1 MKLRTWIILGAL
13 ATLAAGFYIFG
24 YDRRGD
30 KEETTPK
37 FELPLGASFAI
48 DNSYTVWEVMPVWR
62 RNTFLGDYMTTTPVQ
77 IRSVAQPTPQD
88 VTKIVRLPGGIL
100 GKWECVAFLYVK
112 QIKPVKE
119 EPKD

>member
-1 MKLRTWIILGAL
+1 MKLRTWIILACI
-13 ATLAAGFYIFG
+13 ATVAVGFYIFG
-24 YDRRGD
+24 HDRA
-30 KEETTPK
+30 KEETEPK
-37 FELPLGASFAI
+37 FDIPLGASFAL
-48 DNSYTVWEVMPVWR
+48 DNSYTVWEVVPVWK

-119 EPKD
+119 EPTTKK